1 MRTTFD
7 EQAKSGENN
16 HMTHT
21 RTIQTVLALL
31 CLLFISRPALA
42 DADMKPALTE
52 LLKKSQELIEQV
64 PEDGPI
70 TARVV
75 AIRLEAFTEL
85 SVSYSQLGDKQNA
98 ATNLEKAQALLE
110 RLRDEPKLDADCRHR
125 LVQAYLAVNDVT
137 SATTLV
143 QTITEGEPAT
153 LAYGE
158 LAIDAHQRGDIEK
171 ANVLLTQALTKAETL
186 QQRPLPW
193 TAGPDQAKAEL
204 AIMLA
209 EAGLAEKASDLAAN
223 IESALERA
231 HAFAGIALAES
242 RQGRDEQ
249 ASRMLQLSDKAW
261 QLTVQETTRWRSPYL
276 PAVYARLGETEQAEA
291 TVKIINQTWAWLL
304 LAEAQADMGKQAEAK
319 TTLERAE
326 TTFTNFRD
334 DIARRVA
341 FARENKRLAAADTIA
356 DDPYRFCSDWYD
368 FGKAKAATQGLTG
381 RTKEWLQAIDK
392 PADRAFAQLGAVR
405 QVLHQLDEKKSTE
418 NTRANETAEAGDKA
432 VHTPATPVDSQ
443 K

>member
-7 EQAKSGENN
+7 EQAKSGEND

-21 RTIQTVLALL
+21 RTIQSVLALL

-42 DADMKPALTE
+42 DADMKPTLTE
-52 LLKKSQELIEQV
+52 LLKKSQELMEQV

-85 SVSYSQLGDKQNA
+85 SVSYSRLGDKQNA
-98 ATNLEKAQALLE
+98 AANLEKAKALLE

-125 LVQAYLAVNDVT
+125 LVQAYLAANDVT
-137 SATTLV
+137 SASALA
-143 QTITEGEPAT
+143 QTITEGKPAA

-158 LAIDAHQRGDIEK
+158 LALLAQQRGDMEK
-171 ANVLLTQALTKAETL
+171 ANELLAQALTKAETL

-209 EAGLAEKASDLAAN
+209 DAGLAEKASDLAAN

-242 RQGRDEQ
+242 RHGRDEQ

-261 QLTVQETTRWRSPYL
+261 QLTAQETTRWRSPYL

-291 TVKIINQTWAWLL
+291 TAKIINQTWAWLL
-304 LAEAQADMGKQAEAK
+304 LAEAYADMGKQAEANAA
-319 TTLERAE
+319 LERAE
-326 TTFTNFRD
+326 TTFTNFRE

-368 FGKAKAATQGLTG
+368 FGKAKAATQGLTE
-381 RTKEWLQAIDK
+381 RTKDWLQAIDK
-392 PADRAFAQLGAVR
+392 PADRAFAQLGVVR
-405 QVLHQLDEKKSTE
+405 QVLDQLDEKKTTD
-418 NTRANETAEAGDKA
+418 NTTTNETPEAGEEA
-432 VHTPATPVDSQ
+432 VQRPASPDEGQ

>member
-1 MRTTFD
+1 
-7 EQAKSGENN
+7 
-16 HMTHT
+16 MTHT